1 MIERET
7 RERIDVLYIRNTR
20 GTMCSVLDMDFFVK
34 ILYVCDREYLP
45 HMQTYDMIPYDLLL
59 GLPFVSSRAETF
71 SSALLVVV
79 CLYILS

>member
-1 MIERET
+1 MIERE
-7 RERIDVLYIRNTR
+7 RERESSVLYIRNTR

-79 CLYILS
+79 CMYIFV